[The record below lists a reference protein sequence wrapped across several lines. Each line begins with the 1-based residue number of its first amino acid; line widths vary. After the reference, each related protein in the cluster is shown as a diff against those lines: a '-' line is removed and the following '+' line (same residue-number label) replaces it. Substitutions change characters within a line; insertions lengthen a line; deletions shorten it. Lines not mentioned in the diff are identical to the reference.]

1 MNNRKQLF
9 FPPRWLKCPPV
20 GDVLLDL
27 FIPCKTPLDHKYT
40 DFITDEDDIFNPD
53 CLFEAVKPYQLGMI
67 VDLTKS
73 NRFYKRD
80 EIENHGCKYVKIACK
95 GNEECPTAEQVTLFI
110 GVVNQFKKMNKD
122 NDKKIAVHC
131 THGYNRTGFMIVSYL
146 VEECQC
152 SLEYALQLFAEARK
166 PGIYKADYLKQL
178 YTRFDD
184 PEDCPL
190 PPELPDWCNEEE
202 SGGEALGLRKR
213 RHPDSP
219 VDDDVGADEEN
230 EESCLSKVPRFP
242 FTPPGQPKLMEGVTG
257 VETLDQSSLE
267 AHKVR
272 TVVDYLIRFGSVLP
286 HRDEVSATTS
296 DSAPLQ
302 QPFETLDPPVSSLSK
317 DIHHCPL
324 DLDLNLDLKMRFK
337 GSQPVS
343 MTRQNVALIADNP
356 YMASYKSDGTRYLM
370 LILGPGRVFLID
382 RGNFV
387 YKVGCLE
394 FPSYLWV
401 SGALE
406 EIGKGTRPSD
416 FNTATDGHLVNT
428 LVDGELV
435 KFDNT
440 PDRPFKFLIFDA
452 IVILGQPIGRAPFEK
467 RWEWIEKYVVFPR
480 NMAGHKNLVDFG
492 KQTFSV
498 RRKPFFPINKV
509 DDLIKLTRQDL
520 EHETDGLIFQPCGP
534 HDYYVLGTCKKTLK
548 WKPPELNTIDFLCRI
563 RYHTAIGEVSHHVGD
578 LFLGGDYKVPAA
590 KLSRVTSKEM
600 AYDGKIVECAVDSTV
615 PGGGWKVL
623 RVRTDKTE
631 PNHQSVGLRIMD
643 SIKYPVNAP
652 DVLRYVNARL
662 LYLQQ
667 RKREEEERAR
677 RMAERNSST
686 AP

>member
-9 FPPRWLKCPPV
+9 FPPRWMKCPPV

-40 DFITDEDDIFNPD
+40 EFIPDEDDIFDPD
-53 CLFEAVKPYQLGMI
+53 CLFESVKPCQLGMI
-67 VDLTKS
+67 IDLTKS
-73 NRFYKRD
+73 TRFYKRD
-80 EIENHGCKYVKIACK
+80 EIENHGCKYVKISCK
-95 GNEECPTAEQVTLFI
+95 GNEECPTVEQVNLFI
-110 GVVNQFKKMNKD
+110 GIVNQFKESNKD
-122 NDKKIAVHC
+122 NDKKIVVHC

-152 SLEYALQLFAEARK
+152 SLEYALQLFADARK
-166 PGIYKADYLKQL
+166 PGIYKANYLKEL

-184 PEDCPL
+184 PEDCPS
-190 PPELPDWCNEEE
+190 PPELPDWCNEDE
-202 SGGEALGLRKR
+202 SGGEALIPRKR

-219 VDDDVGADEEN
+219 VNDDVGDDEEN
-230 EESCLSKVPRFP
+230 ENGRPSKIPRFP
-242 FTPPGQPKLMEGVTG
+242 FTPPGQPKLMEGVTS

-267 AHKVR
+267 THQVR

-286 HRDEVSATTS
+286 QRDEVPTTS
-296 DSAPLQ
+296 SDCTPLQ
-302 QPFETLDPPVSSLSK
+302 QPFETLDPPASSLS
-317 DIHHCPL
+317 DQLPHYPL
-324 DLDLNLDLKMRFK
+324 DLDLNLDPKLRFK

-370 LILGPGRVFLID
+370 LIHGPGRVYLID
-382 RGNFV
+382 RSNFV

-394 FPSYLWV
+394 FPSYLWM
-401 SGALE
+401 SSALE
-406 EIGKGTRPSD
+406 DIAKGARPSD
-416 FNTATDGHLVNT
+416 FNTVTDGHLVNT

-452 IVILGQPIGRAPFEK
+452 IVVLGQPIGRAPFEK

-480 NMAGHKNLVDFG
+480 NMAGHKNLVDFN
-492 KQTFSV
+492 KQAFSV
-498 RRKPFFPINKV
+498 RRKPFFPINEVDKV
-509 DDLIKLTRQDL
+509 SLNELFRVKSLSRLSSGVLIKFTRQDL

-534 HDYYVLGTCKKTLK
+534 HDYYVLGTCKETLK

-600 AYDGKIVECAVDSTV
+600 AYDGKIVECAVDTAV

-631 PNHQSVGLRIMD
+631 PNHQSVGL
-643 SIKYPVNAP
+643 SK
-652 DVLRYVNARL
+652 
-662 LYLQQ
+662 
-667 RKREEEERAR
+667 
-677 RMAERNSST
+677 SHCS
-686 AP
+686 